1 MALRDLYEIN
11 PLHTYLEKDIKWG
24 GGSDYP
30 VTPFAPRYGLWASV
44 ERKPLNAVYGSHPFG
59 TSESVDIHVA
69 LKSYTIWAAHQLFLE
84 KRIGSL
90 EPGKDADLVVWDR
103 DIYTI
108 PSDQIKN
115 MKCELTMFRGRVVY
129 QSEKSPVTIK

>member
-1 MALRDLYEIN
+1 MTRDTPNFSLLLCGGLEIHTRGNYGPARSLRIN
-11 PLHTYLEKDIKWG
+11 PLHTYLEKGIKWG

-44 ERKPLNAVYGSHPFG
+44 ERKPLNAVYGAHPFG

-84 KRIGSL
+84 TGSAPSNQAKMQIWLSGTAIFIQFRPIRL
-90 EPGKDADLVVWDR
+90 E
-103 DIYTI
+103 T
-108 PSDQIKN
+108 
-115 MKCELTMFRGRVVY
+115 
-129 QSEKSPVTIK
+129 